1 MSLPAGY
8 TLREVT
14 LADADAVAVHR
25 YPEVGDT
32 AERPPYAAWLAGALA
47 AGRYLGTVA
56 LCQGEVV
63 AGAGLTLLEWGPTR
77 GQPEPLRGRLVNVW
91 THPEHRRLGLA
102 RTLCAGLLA
111 RARAR
116 GIGTVGLG
124 STPQARDLYLALGF
138 APQPAEMK
146 WEAPR

>member
-1 MSLPAGY
+1 MTLPAGY
-8 TLREVT
+8 TLREVVA
-14 LADADAVAVHR
+14 ADADAVAVHR
-25 YPEVGDT
+25 YPEVADA
-32 AERPPYAAWLAGALA
+32 AERPVYAAWLAGALA
-47 AGRYLGTVA
+47 AGRYLGLMA
-56 LCQGEVV
+56 ECRGEVV

-77 GQPEPLRGRLVNVW
+77 GRPEPLRGRLVNVW

-102 RTLCAGLLA
+102 RTLCAGLLKG
-111 RARAR
+111 ARAR

-146 WEAPR
+146 WEAAK

>member
-1 MSLPAGY
+1 MSLPGGY
-8 TLREVT
+8 VLRGVT
-14 LADADAVAVHR
+14 AEDAVLVAGQR
-25 YPEVGDT
+25 YPEAADH
-32 AERPPYAAWLAGALA
+32 AERPVYAAWLVEVLA
-47 AGRYLGTVA
+47 AGRYEGLMA
-56 LCQGEVV
+56 ECRGEVV

-91 THPEHRRLGLA
+91 THPAHRRLGLA
-102 RTLCAGLLA
+102 RTLCSYLLM

-124 STPQARDLYLALGF
+124 STPQARDLYLSLGF

-146 WEAPR
+146 WEAAK